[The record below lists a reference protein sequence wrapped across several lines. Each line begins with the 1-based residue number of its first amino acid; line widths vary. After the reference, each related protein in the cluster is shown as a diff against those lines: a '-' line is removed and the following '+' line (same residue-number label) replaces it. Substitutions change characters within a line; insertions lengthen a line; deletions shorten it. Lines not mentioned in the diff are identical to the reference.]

1 MRITL
6 RVEYNNDKKVDVIC
20 SARDLVAFEEKYQRS
35 VARLETEMR
44 LTDLL
49 WIAWHSLNRQQQTT
63 KDFENWLDDVESIAA
78 SDDDPKSKDLETVVS
93 IGT

>member
-6 RVEYNNDKKVDVIC
+6 RVEFTNQQATDVVC
-20 SARDLVAFEEKYQRS
+20 SAKDLVAFEDKYQRS

-49 WIAWHSLNRQQQTT
+49 WIAWHSLNRQKITS
-63 KDFENWLDDVESIAA
+63 KDFDSWLDDVESIAS
-78 SDDDPKSKDLETVVS
+78 SDDDPKSEGLETAVS
-93 IGT
+93 TGT